1 VPSVGLVDEKGQ
13 LLIYPKYDGI
23 EDIGNGY
30 VIIHRGNAYGLVT
43 LQGANTIPL
52 KYNYLRHDP
61 YNDLYLAL
69 EKTRWETKDLS
80 RFLPEKK

>member
-52 KYNYLRHDP
+52 KYDYLRYDP

-69 EKTRWETKDLS
+69 
-80 RFLPEKK
+80 